1 MSAPTTTNDFTQVLQ
16 LIQQGR
22 KAAFRAI
29 NFALIETYWAVGHYL
44 SDKVAQEGW
53 GRGVVQELATWLSEH
68 EPSLKGFSAQNLWRM
83 KQFYETYHADEKLS
97 PVVREIDWSKHLILM
112 ASCKSLEER
121 QFYLSACRRAGWSKR
136 ELERQIAS
144 GAFERTLLADQ
155 KLSPP
160 LREFPVPTSGV
171 FKDCYLLF
179 FHRDLRC
186 LVAFEL
192 KTGQFEPEHLGQL
205 SFYLEALDRDHR
217 RSGENPS
224 IGVLLCQRKDDEVVE
239 YALSRHLSPT
249 LVADYETRLLPKELL
264 RQKLHEWRSM
274 LEQDGQTEGSA
285 E

>member
-1 MSAPTTTNDFTQVLQ
+1 MSAPATTNDFTQVLQ

-22 KAAFRAI
+22 KGAFRAI

-121 QFYLSACRRAGWSKR
+121 QFYLSACRRGGWSKR

-171 FKDCYLLF
+171 FKDSYLLF